1 MSTTR
6 LKQAITA
13 TLIAATMGSAM
24 ITLPTAAEARNG
36 RNAAIAAGAVGAI
49 ALGAAAAAAA
59 NNRGPDRVYVED
71 RDSDCYWQRER
82 VWDGYRY
89 RVQRVQVCE

>member
-1 MSTTR
+1 MSMTR
-6 LKQAITA
+6 VKQALTA
-13 TLIAATMGSAM
+13 TLIAATMGGAM
-24 ITLPTAAEARNG
+24 ITMPSTAEARGG

-59 NNRGPDRVYVED
+59 NNRGPDRVYVEE
-71 RDSDCYWQRER
+71 RESDCYWQRQR
-82 VWDGYRY
+82 VWDGYGY